1 MKQLNVHGKVRSSG
15 VPRRRRGIGVTS
27 VAVLSAVLSL
37 SAGVGGAVGVDR
49 AATPVPSP
57 SATTSA
63 PQPDINSSKPSVNL
77 QSPTPASASP
87 GATPNGE
94 AYLGQGQQRID
105 LGKSPQDNTALPQTA
120 LPQTVSPM
128 STWMAPGTQGLDVS
142 AWQSTVDWQGQ
153 WNLGGRFAYI
163 KASEGAS
170 YTSST
175 FSQQYNGAA
184 SVGMVRGAY
193 HFALPPLSSGSA
205 QANFLLDHGGAWTGD
220 GMTLPPLLD
229 IEYNPYSSLGDT
241 CYNMAGSAMVNWI
254 RDFSNT
260 ILNRIGRLPAIYST
274 KNWWDAC
281 TGSNAGFGANP
292 LHIARYSTSV
302 GSLPTG
308 WSNYAIWQYSSTGPF
323 AGDSDAFNGSY
334 QDLKRFATFADGQ
347 GAILEKSDSSPDIYL
362 VSGLTKYWIPDWV
375 TYQLYAKLSP
385 LETVSATYLDSVV
398 RGPTAGRFM
407 RSPDGTIYYNDN
419 GKRFYIPTCS
429 MMADFGGGSCAN
441 FVALP
446 DNQINAFTDG
456 GTLSNAVQTAS
467 GRQYYVS
474 RQTVREYFDVASL
487 TAAGLPSAVT
497 TLSDAAMVLFAQ
509 SGAPIVRPDV
519 IIVRREDRSAF
530 IYSQG
535 AAIPVPVSINDQNLW
550 SRSLTAGLL
559 DGLSIGQI
567 SQGPPFQGLVANTAG
582 TAKYL
587 LNAQGTFILSDASQW
602 PNNFVVF
609 SDNLISSLPSQGTLG
624 TPAYIKK
631 DGVPVVYRYANAA
644 ARSVPSWSSLL
655 QLNMGSVPVIA
666 SLTPAVAD
674 SLTVLPGIQPLAS
687 QVVSTTNPT
696 VYVVNDVDKLVPV
709 EDFAVSSELGI
720 SGYTKTVPAVFSPY
734 SIAAAPLTP
743 VITCNSRQYLGRSS
757 MIVALPATTS
767 TAQLPTT
774 SLTPST
780 CLALALPAAGAATL
794 SQQVFVKST
803 TAAVV
808 YELERDTKRPFA
820 SWSALIA
827 ANGGNPDVV
836 IAVYGGAALNPIPAG
851 APIG

>member
-1 MKQLNVHGKVRSSG
+1 MV
-15 VPRRRRGIGVTS
+15 
-27 VAVLSAVLSL
+27 
-37 SAGVGGAVGVDR
+37 
-49 AATPVPSP
+49 
-57 SATTSA
+57 
-63 PQPDINSSKPSVNL
+63 
-77 QSPTPASASP
+77 
-87 GATPNGE
+87 
-94 AYLGQGQQRID
+94 
-105 LGKSPQDNTALPQTA
+105 PQTA

-142 AWQSTVDWQGQ
+142 AWQSAVDWQGQ

-163 KASEGAS
+163 KATEGTS

-175 FSQQYNGAA
+175 FTQQYNGAA
-184 SVGMVRGAY
+184 SVGKVRGAY

-281 TGSNAGFGANP
+281 TGSNAGFEANP

-419 GKRFYIPTCS
+419 GLRFYIPTCS

-474 RQTVREYFDVASL
+474 SQTFREYFDVASL

-674 SLTVLPGIQPLAS
+674 SLAVLPGIQPLAS

-720 SGYTKTVPAVFSPY
+720 SGYIKTVPAVFSPY

-757 MIVALPATTS
+757 MIVALPATAS